1 MCQLLKDP
9 HPQRL
14 SVDDC
19 LQHKSLKADIL
30 QVAPDWSPY
39 LIDMA
44 SSDKD
49 PIVYI
54 DVPQVPGKTNRSS
67 SRWDFFL
74 CSKAFSRYT
83 RRDSVIFQ
91 AILYF
96 PVVAVF
102 SPL

>member
-1 MCQLLKDP
+1 MRSQQNRIELVTRRPTAPCQLLKDP

-54 DVPQVPGKTNRSS
+54 DVPQVPGKTSRSS
-67 SRWDFFL
+67 SRSDFL
-74 CSKAFSRYT
+74 L
-83 RRDSVIFQ
+83 V
-91 AILYF
+91 
-96 PVVAVF
+96 
-102 SPL
+102 